1 MHGTSRGPAYP
12 PRPRREPRGRRGA
25 GPPRANKCKKRRAPL
40 GKGGWHVVKWAG
52 ERVGEHRVAA
62 STDGVRRGAARRSRG
77 AARGGAIPGC
87 ACRLAGRGG
96 ANVRHGGCG
105 GRETPVRAARHAKLL
120 WRGADPVRGP
130 TSTTPLWRGSGGG
143 VAVVAGTRLG
153 GRAGTPSPGVVAGRA
168 GTPRHA
174 TRGLYGGRG
183 SSSWKGRGPSAVD
196 STPPRAVPKYPEP
209 GQQGNDLSRSRGD
222 RIRSGAGLFPS
233 GFPDPPTTC

>member
-25 GPPRANKCKKRRAPL
+25 GPPRANKSKKRRAPL

-105 GRETPVRAARHAKLL
+105 GRETPVRAARHATPVS
-120 WRGADPVRGP
+120 RGADPVRGP
-130 TSTTPLWRGSGGG
+130 TSTTPLGRGSGGG
-143 VAVVAGTRLG
+143 GAVVAGTRPG

-174 TRGLYGGRG
+174 TRGLCGGRG
-183 SSSWKGRGPSAVD
+183 SPVGRSVAPQLWPAHLRRPSQNITIRASKGMTCPDLGEIGFGRG
-196 STPPRAVPKYPEP
+196 
-209 GQQGNDLSRSRGD
+209 RGF
-222 RIRSGAGLFPS
+222 SQVVFPA
-233 GFPDPPTTC
+233 PLLLV